1 METKKSKVLACVRR
15 QESLF
20 PLKSPPMSPF
30 VSMSSRVTYKKTEP
44 HGLSAKKP
52 LQASESVTPPN
63 RILTYTMI
71 FTLRQFQ
78 RKGVLLLFG
87 GPRRDSGLQFRLW
100 GSLFLASATWAFVSA
115 AMTCFLA
122 CLCGLISECKHICP
136 HRYLQGAGNPKHRGF
151 STCSKS
157 VTSLL
162 LVCLIGVLFFICPF
176 FWRVVCAEVIVRDKS
191 LVLSTGGHNNSH
203 LAIFSWPLRRF
214 LRPCAIAVVVCAAVA
229 QKHSHIGARLCF
241 FCPNLS

>member
-1 METKKSKVLACVRR
+1 METKKSKLPARVRR

-20 PLKSPPMSPF
+20 PLKSPPEGLF
-30 VSMSSRVTYKKTEP
+30 VSMSSRVTYKNR
-44 HGLSAKKP
+44 
-52 LQASESVTPPN
+52 ASRIIGEEAPAGKRKCDPPN
-63 RILTYTMI
+63 RILTYIMI

-78 RKGVLLLFG
+78 RKGVLLLLG
-87 GPRRDSGLQFRLW
+87 RPWRDSGLQFRLW

-122 CLCGLISECKHICP
+122 CPYGLISECKHICP

-162 LVCLIGVLFFICPF
+162 LVCLIGVLLFICPF

-203 LAIFSWPLRRF
+203 LAIFAWLLGRF

>member
-20 PLKSPPMSPF
+20 PLKSPPEGLF
-30 VSMSSRVTYKKTEP
+30 VSMSSRVTYKNR
-44 HGLSAKKP
+44 
-52 LQASESVTPPN
+52 ASRIIGEEAPAGKRKCDPPN
-63 RILTYTMI
+63 RILTYIMI

-78 RKGVLLLFG
+78 RKGVLLLLG
-87 GPRRDSGLQFRLW
+87 RPRRDSGLQFRLW